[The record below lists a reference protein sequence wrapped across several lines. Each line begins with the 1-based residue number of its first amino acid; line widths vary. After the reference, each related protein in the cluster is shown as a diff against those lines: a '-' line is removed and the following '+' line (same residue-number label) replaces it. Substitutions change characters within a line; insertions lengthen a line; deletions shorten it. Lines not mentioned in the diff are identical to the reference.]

1 MKNKC
6 FIGLI
11 TLLLYSSTPLPL
23 YASTFAQAND
33 FYQQSD
39 YEQAA
44 QLYEQC
50 VAQSPSADAYY
61 NLGNAYFKQ
70 GNLSHAILAYERSLR
85 LNPRDKDCKHNLAF
99 AKTQIIDN
107 VEDNTFILSSW
118 ATAIRN
124 QLTQKTWFI
133 LSIVLWCLT
142 LIALLLYS
150 STPLPLSARKASF
163 HIAWVSLL
171 FAIITGLNAYSLH
184 RRDTLREEAIITQGI
199 VNAKASP
206 DRSGTEL
213 FTLHEGT
220 KVTVSETLGEW
231 SNIHVGNNVGWIPT
245 SNLERI

>member
-1 MKNKC
+1 MKRIFLVISLTALAVLQCN
-6 FIGLI
+6 GLSAADNMSAEGG
-11 TLLLYSSTPLPL
+11 L
-23 YASTFAQAND
+23 FAQAND

-44 QLYEQC
+44 QLYEQY
-50 VAQSPSADAYY
+50 VAQYPSADAYY

-70 GNLSHAILAYERSLR
+70 GNLSHAILSYERSLR

-150 STPLPLSARKASF
+150 
-163 HIAWVSLL
+163 
-171 FAIITGLNAYSLH
+171 
-184 RRDTLREEAIITQGI
+184 
-199 VNAKASP
+199 
-206 DRSGTEL
+206 
-213 FTLHEGT
+213 
-220 KVTVSETLGEW
+220 
-231 SNIHVGNNVGWIPT
+231 
-245 SNLERI
+245 

>member
-1 MKNKC
+1 
-6 FIGLI
+6 
-11 TLLLYSSTPLPL
+11 
-23 YASTFAQAND
+23 
-33 FYQQSD
+33 
-39 YEQAA
+39 
-44 QLYEQC
+44 
-50 VAQSPSADAYY
+50 
-61 NLGNAYFKQ
+61 
-70 GNLSHAILAYERSLR
+70 
-85 LNPRDKDCKHNLAF
+85 
-99 AKTQIIDN
+99 
-107 VEDNTFILSSW
+107 
-118 ATAIRN
+118 
-124 QLTQKTWFI
+124 I

-150 STPLPLSARKASF
+150 YASFHHSAERFNSSFRKAMF
-163 HIAWVSLL
+163 HIAWISLL